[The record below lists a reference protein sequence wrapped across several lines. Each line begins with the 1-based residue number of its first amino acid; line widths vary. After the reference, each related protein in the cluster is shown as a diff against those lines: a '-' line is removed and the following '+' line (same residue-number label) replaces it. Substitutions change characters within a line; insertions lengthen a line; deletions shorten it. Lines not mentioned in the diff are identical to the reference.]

1 MIWPLTTVALVL
13 LHAAKRI
20 HLSKRH
26 WQDQGNFSRSIHHT
40 IERDK
45 KQGGC
50 KAEGPEG
57 PRFRNK
63 QKSVVLTNQHSKFGI
78 VVLDNVV
85 ELFRLMQHTRGQS
98 PCISV
103 VPEASNEDTL
113 WPAVSSFLVSNGS
126 TNGAGCLRGLLRLIK
141 NHFENIFGS
150 PF

>member
-1 MIWPLTTVALVL
+1 MKRDPKIILVL
-13 LHAAKRI
+13 VVPHDLAFNYSGVGSFTRCKEDTFVKTSLARSGQF
-20 HLSKRH
+20 LSKH
-26 WQDQGNFSRSIHHT
+26 PLHHT

-50 KAEGPEG
+50 KAGGPEG

-103 VPEASNEDTL
+103 VPEASNEG
-113 WPAVSSFLVSNGS
+113 P
-126 TNGAGCLRGLLRLIK
+126 
-141 NHFENIFGS
+141 
-150 PF
+150 